1 MKGHLSASSNE
12 KCSCSMA
19 CTPPCIQNL
28 HDLTFEL
35 WTFSTAWN
43 CIHVDKTGEEWWNKT
58 YGDALKC
65 HLVNGCES
73 QWLNLSVYSWESI
86 PDFTGFMKSLYEIL
100 KGEVHI
106 QALNTVLAKISS
118 SLFLFSSQWLHF
130 KHAPLSIFKCKIY
143 LYTSLD
149 TLTVFDWSGIHEF
162 LLKERLS
169 EAACLFSVPAT

>member
-1 MKGHLSASSNE
+1 MYSIRKWFIICIRTMKGHLSASSNE

-43 CIHVDKTGEEWWNKT
+43 CIHVDKTGEEWWSKT
-58 YGDALKC
+58 YWDALKC

-73 QWLNLSVYSWESI
+73 QWLNLSVQSGESI

-100 KGEVHI
+100 KGKSPFRPSTLCWQKLASASCFHHSGCI
-106 QALNTVLAKISS
+106 SNTFPGQFPNARFI
-118 SLFLFSSQWLHF
+118 WTH
-130 KHAPLSIFKCKIY
+130 H
-143 LYTSLD
+143 
-149 TLTVFDWSGIHEF
+149 
-162 LLKERLS
+162 
-169 EAACLFSVPAT
+169 